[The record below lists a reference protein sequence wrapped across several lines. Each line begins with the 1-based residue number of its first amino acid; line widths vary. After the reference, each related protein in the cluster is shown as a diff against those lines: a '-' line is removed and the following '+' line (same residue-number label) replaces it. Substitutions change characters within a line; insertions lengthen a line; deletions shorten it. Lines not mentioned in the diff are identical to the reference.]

1 VKLIKATYISNT
13 TYFLIAAIISVA
25 VIGEFVPVFYYIA
38 KYSFLFLL
46 VLFFVDL
53 LLLFNNKKGIISN
66 RQVPEKLSNGDENK
80 LFINVKNNYGTKI
93 YLSIIDE
100 IPFVFQKR
108 DFIIR
113 TELEQGAEKTFEY
126 SLFPK
131 ERGEY
136 NFGNLNIYARTI
148 LGLVKRRYK
157 FDYNASSKVY
167 PSFLQ
172 MRKYELMAISNR
184 LSEYG
189 IKKIR
194 KIGNQTEFEQIKE
207 YVQGDDYRTINW
219 KATAR
224 KAQLMV
230 NQYQDE
236 KSQDV
241 YSLID
246 KGRVMKMPFDEMS
259 LLDYAINSSLVLS
272 NISILKDDKAGLI
285 TFSNNIDIFL
295 KSEKKSGT
303 ISRISEILYNQKTDF
318 LESDYE
324 KIYIAVKRNI
334 TKRSLLFLYT
344 NFETMVSLKRH
355 IYILRKIA
363 HLHLLVVVIFD
374 NTELNKMTKIS
385 AKTMSDIFI
394 KTTAE
399 KFISEKHQIAR
410 ELEKNGILSIL
421 TSPQELTIN
430 AINKYLEIKTRN
442 LI

>member
-1 VKLIKATYISNT
+1 VNLVKAIYISNK
-13 TYFLIAAIISVA
+13 TYLLIAVIISIA
-25 VIGEFVPVFYYIA
+25 VIGEFIPVFFYIA
-38 KYSFLFLL
+38 KYSFLVFL
-46 VLFFVDL
+46 VLFFVDF
-53 LLLFNNKKGIISN
+53 LLLFNNKKGIIAS

-93 YLSIIDE
+93 FLSIIDE
-100 IPFVFQKR
+100 LPFVFQKR
-108 DFIIR
+108 DFIIK
-113 TELEQGAEKTFEY
+113 TELEQGSEKIFEY

-131 ERGEY
+131 ERGGY
-136 NFGNLNIYARTI
+136 NFGNLNIYARSI

-157 FDYNASSKVY
+157 FNYNALSKVY

-172 MRKYELMAISNR
+172 MRKYELIAISNR

-224 KAQLMV
+224 KSQLMV

-241 YSLID
+241 YSLLD
-246 KGRVMKMPFDEMS
+246 KGRVMKMPFDKMT
-259 LLDYAINSSLVLS
+259 LLDYAINASLVLS
-272 NISILKDDKAGLI
+272 NISILKDDKAGVV
-285 TFSNNIDIFL
+285 TFSNKLDTFL

-303 ISRISEILYNQKTDF
+303 ISRISEILYNQTTDF

-355 IYILRKIA
+355 INILRKIA

-374 NTELNKMTKIS
+374 NTELRKMTKTNAETIS
-385 AKTMSDIFI
+385 EIFI

-399 KFISEKHQIAR
+399 KFISEKYQIAR